1 MTQEEKAKRYDEAI
15 ERASKL
21 RVQNPFDTVSQ
32 MMEHVFPELAES
44 EDERIRKA
52 LIEYFTTSDNNSYY
66 AVCGVATK
74 KILAWLEK
82 QGEKPQDKTSIE
94 IWKGMRLEVYAQV
107 SGNIRPNVSDD
118 NTKMF
123 SLNDIDEIIEKISE
137 QKPTERVEPKF
148 YKGEWITNC
157 GWIVKIVE
165 AKPLDY
171 ILQSQH
177 GNIID
182 DTISYVDEH
191 FHLWTIAD
199 AKPGDVLAFNN
210 DTIVIFKDLYN
221 SSTFHSYCHIEDGM
235 FDISKDE
242 LPDWWEGKGF
252 QPATK
257 EQRDLLFQRMKE
269 AGYEWDTEKK
279 EPKKIVKPKFKVGD
293 WCIDNEDDT
302 IFQIVKV
309 LDNTYTYKTIEG
321 KEYSCTHYSLE
332 NDARLWT
339 IQDAKNGDVVV
350 DKSDGTI
357 GIFQNIGHHPDG
369 GSYNDPSYCFL
380 HCRYDYRYF
389 YADFENGNTIDSD
402 DLIPATKEQRNTL
415 MRVMTASGYKWDE
428 NKKELRKIEQ
438 KSKWTEE
445 DEKNRNA
452 LIYLVKEVKSQ
463 PLTRLEDWDRYIDW
477 LNSIKQRM
485 EE

>member
-1 MTQEEKAKRYDEAI
+1 M
-15 ERASKL
+15 
-21 RVQNPFDTVSQ
+21 
-32 MMEHVFPELAES
+32 
-44 EDERIRKA
+44 
-52 LIEYFTTSDNNSYY
+52 
-66 AVCGVATK
+66 
-74 KILAWLEK
+74 
-82 QGEKPQDKTSIE
+82 
-94 IWKGMRLEVYAQV
+94 
-107 SGNIRPNVSDD
+107 
-118 NTKMF
+118 
-123 SLNDIDEIIEKISE
+123 
-137 QKPTERVEPKF
+137 
-148 YKGEWITNC
+148 
-157 GWIVKIVE
+157 
-165 AKPLDY
+165 
-171 ILQSQH
+171 
-177 GNIID
+177 
-182 DTISYVDEH
+182 DEH
-191 FHLWTIAD
+191 FHLWTIDD
-199 AKPGDVLAFNN
+199 AKDGDVLAFNN

-221 SSTFHSYCHIEDGM
+221 SSTFHSYCHIEDGI

-445 DEKNRNA
+445 DEQYLLVCKNA
-452 LIYLVKEVKSQ
+452 LRKYQVSNKWDADIISKW
-463 PLTRLEDWDRYIDW
+463 LENKLEQGERKPMWSENDEHHRMICLECVEDCATQQRTDFSKTIDW
-477 LNSIKQRM
+477 LKSIRQRM
-485 EE
+485 ED